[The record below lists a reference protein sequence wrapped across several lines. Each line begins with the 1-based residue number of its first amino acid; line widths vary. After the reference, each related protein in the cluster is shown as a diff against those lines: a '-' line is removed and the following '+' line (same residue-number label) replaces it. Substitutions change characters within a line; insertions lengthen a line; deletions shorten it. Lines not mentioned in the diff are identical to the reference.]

1 VYVVLDKQK
10 KQINMENF
18 DLKKFLSEGKLLT
31 ENESITIT
39 KIEKGRDTDMT
50 FGAIGAGYT
59 ITLSNNKIV
68 DSDDEDLLDRYSELR
83 QDGRKNLDQLNK
95 ILVGKPWDMEY

>member
-1 VYVVLDKQK
+1 MYVVLDK
-10 KQINMENF
+10 IPNMKNF
-18 DLKKFLSEGKLLT
+18 DFKKYLAEGILLSED
-31 ENESITIT
+31 ESITIT
-39 KIEKGRDTDMT
+39 KIEKGRDTDT
-50 FGAIGAGYT
+50 AFGAIGAGYI

-83 QDGRKNLDQLNK
+83 QGGRKNLDQLNK